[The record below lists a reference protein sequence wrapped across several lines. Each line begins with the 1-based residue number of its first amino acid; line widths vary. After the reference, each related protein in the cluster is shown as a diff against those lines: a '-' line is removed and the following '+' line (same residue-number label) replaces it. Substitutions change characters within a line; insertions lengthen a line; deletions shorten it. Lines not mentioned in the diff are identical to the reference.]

1 MIVPTKIIDELGA
14 RWSDFEAFELTRQD
28 EAVEYGRALAK
39 LATLSGAEILALVG
53 EIPAPGALPTAEVDR
68 YRGLRVPFPATF
80 EHHAAAREWAAGIL
94 GQQVVVAVDGS
105 QIMPLT
111 DSDLPV
117 AAVQAVWFENHHTLD
132 GRYERQIEFELLTPR
147 DLQRSPGARD
157 DLQTEQLI
165 NLRRFELEMR
175 TLERR
180 LEAIADSIAASI
192 AHGRGG
198 DGVEDRLAIGLI
210 DSSLVISFAERL
222 ADELRP
228 RYTAALL
235 ALLRTAERTGIP
247 VIGYVDGS
255 RSRDLLN
262 LLAHAFGL
270 TSNPGIDDAQILDP
284 HLQWGE
290 RTPLMVCARGGS
302 VRGKE
307 SILESLESYRR
318 GIGFVYLKTS
328 RTTPPARLEIP
339 LWVEE
344 RGHLDRVIDL
354 IRAEVIVGNGYPYAI
369 QSADAAVAI
378 SGRDRDQFH
387 AIVARFASQQGSS
400 AKRLSKS
407 RRR

>member
-53 EIPAPGALPTAEVDR
+53 ETPSPGALPTAEVDR
-68 YRGLRVPFPATF
+68 YRGLRVPFNATF
-80 EHHAAAREWAAGIL
+80 EHHAAAREWAARIL
-94 GQQVVVAVDGS
+94 GQQVTVAVDGS

-111 DSDLPV
+111 DADLPV

-165 NLRRFELEMR
+165 NLRRFELELR

-180 LEAIADSIAASI
+180 LEAIASSMA
-192 AHGRGG
+192 GE
-198 DGVEDRLAIGLI
+198 GVEERLAIGLI

-222 ADELRP
+222 GDELRP

-270 TSNPGIDDAQILDP
+270 ASNPGIDDAQILDP

-328 RTTPPARLEIP
+328 RSTPPARLEIP

-387 AIVARFASQQGSS
+387 AIVARFASQQGRS

>member
-53 EIPAPGALPTAEVDR
+53 EIPSPGALPTAEVDR
-68 YRGLRVPFPATF
+68 YRGLRVPFNATF
-80 EHHAAAREWAAGIL
+80 EHHAAAREWAARIL
-94 GQQVVVAVDGS
+94 GQQVTVAVDGS
-105 QIMPLT
+105 QILPLT
-111 DSDLPV
+111 DADLPV

-165 NLRRFELEMR
+165 NLRRFELELW

-180 LEAIADSIAASI
+180 LEAIASSMA
-192 AHGRGG
+192 GEE
-198 DGVEDRLAIGLI
+198 VEERLAIGLI

-222 ADELRP
+222 GDELRP

-270 TSNPGIDDAQILDP
+270 ASNPGIDDAQILDP

-328 RTTPPARLEIP
+328 RSTPPARLEIP

-387 AIVARFASQQGSS
+387 AIVARFASQQGRS

>member
-53 EIPAPGALPTAEVDR
+53 EIPSPGALPTAEVDR
-68 YRGLRVPFPATF
+68 YRGLRVPFNATF
-80 EHHAAAREWAAGIL
+80 EHHAAAREWAARIL
-94 GQQVVVAVDGS
+94 GQQVTVAVDGS

-111 DSDLPV
+111 DADLPV

-165 NLRRFELEMR
+165 NLRRFELELR

-180 LEAIADSIAASI
+180 LEAIASSMA
-192 AHGRGG
+192 GE
-198 DGVEDRLAIGLI
+198 GVEERLAIGLI

-222 ADELRP
+222 GDELRP

-328 RTTPPARLEIP
+328 RSTPPARLEIP

-387 AIVARFASQQGSS
+387 AIVARFASQQGRS

>member
-53 EIPAPGALPTAEVDR
+53 ETPSPGALPTAEVDR
-68 YRGLRVPFPATF
+68 YRGLRVPFNATF
-80 EHHAAAREWAAGIL
+80 EHHAAAREWAARIL
-94 GQQVVVAVDGS
+94 GQQVTVAVDGS

-111 DSDLPV
+111 DADLPV

-165 NLRRFELEMR
+165 NLRRFELELR

-180 LEAIADSIAASI
+180 LEAIASSMA
-192 AHGRGG
+192 GE
-198 DGVEDRLAIGLI
+198 GVEERLAIGLI

-222 ADELRP
+222 GDELRP

-270 TSNPGIDDAQILDP
+270 ASNPGIDDAQILDP

-290 RTPLMVCARGGS
+290 RTPLMVCARGCS

-328 RTTPPARLEIP
+328 RSTPPARLEIP

-387 AIVARFASQQGSS
+387 AIVARFASQQGRS

>member
-39 LATLSGAEILALVG
+39 LATLSGAEILALIG
-53 EIPAPGALPTAEVDR
+53 EIPSPGALPTAEVDR
-68 YRGLRVPFPATF
+68 YRGLRVPFNATF
-80 EHHAAAREWAAGIL
+80 EHHAAAREWAARIL
-94 GQQVVVAVDGS
+94 GQQVTVAVDGS
-105 QIMPLT
+105 QILPLT
-111 DSDLPV
+111 DADLPV

-165 NLRRFELEMR
+165 NLRRFELELR

-180 LEAIADSIAASI
+180 LEAIASSMA
-192 AHGRGG
+192 GEE
-198 DGVEDRLAIGLI
+198 VEERLAIGLI

-222 ADELRP
+222 GDELRP

-270 TSNPGIDDAQILDP
+270 ASNPGIDDAQILDP

-328 RTTPPARLEIP
+328 RSTPPARLEIP

-387 AIVARFASQQGSS
+387 AIVARFASQQGRS